1 MTADKASREGNMEK
15 LYETTKKS
23 EGKYRKQ
30 ERPAKNKEGRSI
42 TEAQGQQN
50 KWVEHFE
57 ELLNKPMLPNL
68 PDIEVVYTNLSI
80 DDTRKTGEIN
90 KAIKQIKSATEEG
103 PNSIRPETL
112 YQDIENHH
120 RHREE
125 TSFRMK
131 KSARDAGAGLDILQK
146 PSNWITKQALTRNT
160 QGERSQTKE
169 RIVPRIG
176 GGYQKNG

>member
-1 MTADKASREGNMEK
+1 MTADKASREGNMGE

-23 EGKYRKQ
+23 EGKYRKP
-30 ERPAKNKEGRSI
+30 ERPAKNKEGRSH
-42 TEAQGQQN
+42 TEAQGRQN

-57 ELLNKPMLPNL
+57 ELLNKPVLLNP
-68 PDIEVVYTNLSI
+68 PDTEVVYTDLST
-80 DDTRKTGEIN
+80 DDTRTTGETN

-112 YQDIENHH
+112 DQDIENHH